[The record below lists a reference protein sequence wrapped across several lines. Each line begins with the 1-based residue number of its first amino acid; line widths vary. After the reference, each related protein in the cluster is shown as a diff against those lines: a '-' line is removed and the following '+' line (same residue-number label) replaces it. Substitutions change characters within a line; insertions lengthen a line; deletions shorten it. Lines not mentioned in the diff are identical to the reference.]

1 MIMNLISKYFSE
13 DQMITS
19 WVFKN
24 DIKYVVEVLNSNTHS
39 DKKYYFDNLQEA
51 ENFAEDAIL

>member
-1 MIMNLISKYFSE
+1 MNLISKYFSE

-24 DIKYVVEVLNSNTHS
+24 DIEYVVEVLNSINHS
-39 DKKYYFDNLQEA
+39 DKKYYFNSLHEA
-51 ENFAEDAIL
+51 ENFAEDIVL

>member
-24 DIKYVVEVLNSNTHS
+24 DIGYVVEVLNSNTHS
-39 DKKYYFDNLQEA
+39 DKKFYFHILEEA
-51 ENFAEDAIL
+51 EDFAEEAVL

>member
-1 MIMNLISKYFSE
+1 MNLLSKYFSE

-24 DIKYVVEVLNSNTHS
+24 DIEYVVEVLNSINHS
-39 DKKYYFDNLQEA
+39 DKKYYFNSLQEA
-51 ENFAEDAIL
+51 ENFAEDIVL

>member
-1 MIMNLISKYFSE
+1 MNLISKYFSE

-24 DIKYVVEVLNSNTHS
+24 DIQYVVEVLNSRNQT
-39 DKKYYFDNLQEA
+39 DKKYYFDSLQEA
-51 ENFAEDAIL
+51 ECFAEDAVL

>member
-1 MIMNLISKYFSE
+1 MNLISKYFSE

-24 DIKYVVEVLNSNTHS
+24 DIEYVVEILNSINHT
-39 DKKYYFDNLQEA
+39 DKKFYFDSLNEA
-51 ENFAEDAIL
+51 ENFAEDAVL

>member
-1 MIMNLISKYFSE
+1 MNLISKYFSE

-24 DIKYVVEVLNSNTHS
+24 DIEYVVEVLNSINHS
-39 DKKYYFDNLQEA
+39 DKKYYFNSLQEA
-51 ENFAEDAIL
+51 ENFAEDIVL

>member
-1 MIMNLISKYFSE
+1 MNLISKYFSE

-24 DIKYVVEVLNSNTHS
+24 DIEYVVEVLDSMNHT
-39 DKKYYFDNLQEA
+39 DKKYYFDSLQEA
-51 ENFAEDAIL
+51 ENFAEDIVL

>member
-1 MIMNLISKYFSE
+1 MIFISKYFSE

-24 DIKYVVEVLNSNTHS
+24 ENGYVVEILDSNTHS
-39 DKKYYFDNLQEA
+39 DKKFYFHTLEEA
-51 ENFAEDAIL
+51 EDFAEEAIL

>member
-19 WVFKN
+19 WVFKSDN
-24 DIKYVVEVLNSNTHS
+24 EYVVEILNSNTQS
-39 DKKYYFDNLQEA
+39 DKKVYFNSLKEA
-51 ENFAEDAIL
+51 EDFAEDAVL

>member
-1 MIMNLISKYFSE
+1 MNLISKYFSE

-24 DIKYVVEVLNSNTHS
+24 DIQYVVEVLNSINHT
-39 DKKYYFDNLQEA
+39 DKKFYFDNLQEA
-51 ENFAEDAIL
+51 ENFAEDAVL

>member
-1 MIMNLISKYFSE
+1 MNLISKYFSE

-24 DIKYVVEVLNSNTHS
+24 DIEYVVEVLDSINHS
-39 DKKYYFDNLQEA
+39 DKKYYFDSLREA
-51 ENFAEDAIL
+51 EDFAEDVVL

>member
-1 MIMNLISKYFSE
+1 MNLISKYFSE

>member
-1 MIMNLISKYFSE
+1 MNLISKYFSE

-19 WVFKN
+19 WVFKD
-24 DIKYVVEVLNSNTHS
+24 DIQYVVEVLNSINHT
-39 DKKYYFDNLQEA
+39 DKKFYFDNLQEA

>member
-1 MIMNLISKYFSE
+1 MNLISKYFSE

-24 DIKYVVEVLNSNTHS
+24 DIEYVVEVLNSINHT
-39 DKKYYFDNLQEA
+39 DKKYYFNSLQEA
-51 ENFAEDAIL
+51 ENFAEDIVL

>member
-1 MIMNLISKYFSE
+1 MNLISKYFSE

-24 DIKYVVEVLNSNTHS
+24 EIQYVVEVLNSMNHT
-39 DKKYYFDNLQEA
+39 DKKYYFDSLEEA
-51 ENFAEDAIL
+51 EDFAGDVVL